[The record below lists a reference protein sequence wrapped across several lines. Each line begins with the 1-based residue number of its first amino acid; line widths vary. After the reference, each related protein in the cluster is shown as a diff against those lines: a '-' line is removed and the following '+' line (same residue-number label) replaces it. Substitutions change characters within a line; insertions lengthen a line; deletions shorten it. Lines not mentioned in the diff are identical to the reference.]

1 MIRRV
6 ISALLLAA
14 AAPVGAQT
22 YAIVNGTVALGDG
35 SEPIP
40 NGMVV
45 IRDGRIVAAG
55 GMRMDVARSAAPRS
69 GREHYLPLQGGR
81 GQTLPAVADDRLIHK
96 IHGRLL
102 ATR

>member
-55 GMRMDVARSAAPRS
+55 
-69 GREHYLPLQGGR
+69 
-81 GQTLPAVADDRLIHK
+81 
-96 IHGRLL
+96 
-102 ATR
+102 